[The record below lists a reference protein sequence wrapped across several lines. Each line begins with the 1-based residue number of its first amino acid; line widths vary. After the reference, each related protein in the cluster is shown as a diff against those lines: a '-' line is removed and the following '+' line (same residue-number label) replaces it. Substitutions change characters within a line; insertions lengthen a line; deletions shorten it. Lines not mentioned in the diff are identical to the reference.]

1 MAITNIPN
9 IHELL
14 RLDTIR
20 VSMPG
25 GSKHEVLHAMV
36 DIIADDPSVRDVE
49 AVRAAVIER
58 EAVMSTG
65 VGKGLGLPHAKTSA
79 VRSTVAALAITDTPV
94 DFGAIDNEPVRLIF
108 LLVGTEDA
116 RSEHI
121 KILSRI
127 SRLLN
132 RDSFRQRLLKATSA
146 KEVLKAFAEVETQ
159 LVGG

>member
-1 MAITNIPN
+1 MRTSIPQ

-14 RLDTIR
+14 TPETIR
-20 VSMPG
+20 VGLPG
-25 GSKHEVLHAMV
+25 GTKREVLQAMV
-36 DIIADDPSVRDVE
+36 DIVAAHPAVRDAE
-49 AVRAAVIER
+49 AVRAAVFER
-58 EAVMSTG
+58 EEVMSTG
-65 VGKGLGLPHAKTSA
+65 VGKGLGLPHAKTPA
-79 VRSTVAALAITDTPV
+79 VQTTVAALAITSTPV

-108 LLVGTEDA
+108 LLVGTESA
-116 RSEHI
+116 RSQHI

-146 KEVLKAFAEVETQ
+146 AEVVALFEEGETQ